1 VANPVAYE
9 GDRVEAFAEGNG
21 GLCEEHKSV
30 KEESEEA
37 KRLRRR
43 IISRA
48 EEGEEGDVE
57 VDTRPLEFFDGRW
70 HQPVDT
76 MEHLLV
82 KYAYSPVATPLNFN
96 TVGADTLIYD
106 IKDQQ
111 ISENVYAAGDVYSE
125 SNLNDRINA
134 ALVERFGAGIS
145 YDEVLE
151 ADSLHVNATAKIWY
165 IGRFLDGFIFDT
177 NIDEVKQ
184 IIYGKVDDKGT
195 HLSYSAAT
203 DKDDYITA
211 WYYAIP
217 ELRYNSWAT
226 IVTTS
231 SFAYGVTGQ
240 SGSSTTSTSTDMS
253 AYYDYMNYMNYY
265 NYYNTYY
272 GNGYYNN
279 YYMNYY
285 NYANM
290 YGSPTI
296 DTSNAVTKTT
306 VSTEILPYTPLI
318 FQIFIE

>member
-1 VANPVAYE
+1 LKT
-9 GDRVEAFAEGNG
+9 D
-21 GLCEEHKSV
+21 
-30 KEESEEA
+30 
-37 KRLRRR
+37 
-43 IISRA
+43 
-48 EEGEEGDVE
+48 
-57 VDTRPLEFFDGRW
+57 LE
-70 HQPVDT
+70 
-76 MEHLLV
+76 V
-82 KYAYSPVATPLNFN
+82 KYADNKPYT
-96 TVGADTLIYD
+96 DTDIYKNGPNAIDKLID
-106 IKDQQ
+106 
-111 ISENVYAAGDVYSE
+111 E
-125 SNLNDRINA
+125 
-134 ALVERFGAGIS
+134 ALVKRFGQG
-145 YDEVLE
+145 
-151 ADSLHVNATAKIWY
+151 ATDGAKVGNDAARIWY

-318 FQIFIE
+318 FQIFIEKKSTDVSDII